1 MRVVVAKEVRILLFK
16 YVDDT
21 MRWSSTRS
29 DVTLRAVYNGL
40 IFLNQIEYT
49 ADDVEFVE
57 EQIKFFL
64 SVFKKY
70 VAVDTSLDEEY
81 KEIMKLESK
90 EKKKALKKYHLKKE
104 SNKKMES
111 QKVKLLSALLSGI
124 NRALPFSKSMN
135 YAAKVIE

>member
-1 MRVVVAKEVRILLFK
+1 
-16 YVDDT
+16 

-81 KEIMKLESK
+81 KEIMKLEGK

-104 SNKKMES
+104 SNKEMES

-135 YAAKVIE
+135 CAAKVIE

>member
-16 YVDDT
+16 YVDNT

-104 SNKKMES
+104 SNKEMES

>member
-104 SNKKMES
+104 SNKEMES

-124 NRALPFSKSMN
+124 NRALPFSKSMS
-135 YAAKVIE
+135 YTAKVIE

>member
-21 MRWSSTRS
+21 MRCSSTRS

-104 SNKKMES
+104 SNKEMES

>member
-1 MRVVVAKEVRILLFK
+1 M
-16 YVDDT
+16 
-21 MRWSSTRS
+21 
-29 DVTLRAVYNGL
+29 TLRSVYNGL

-81 KEIMKLESK
+81 NEIMKLEGK

-104 SNKKMES
+104 SNKEMES

>member
-104 SNKKMES
+104 SNKEMES

>member
-29 DVTLRAVYNGL
+29 DVTLRSVYNGL

-81 KEIMKLESK
+81 NEIMKLEGK

-104 SNKKMES
+104 SNKEMES

>member
-70 VAVDTSLDEEY
+70 VAADTSLDEEY

-104 SNKKMES
+104 SNKEMES